1 MMPKNESHKHP
12 VPQLP
17 RGKFYPS
24 VCEGGKHSWEHFY
37 FMLLSMYNISLNIYG
52 KKSQTLYS
60 VVFYW
65 NSADALWGLKV
76 SAVTRKRTLVITT
89 VRMRGFAL

>member
-1 MMPKNESHKHP
+1 
-12 VPQLP
+12 
-17 RGKFYPS
+17 
-24 VCEGGKHSWEHFY
+24 
-37 FMLLSMYNISLNIYG
+37 MLYLA
-52 KKSQTLYS
+52 
-60 VVFYW
+60 VFYW